1 MVTKANVAAA
11 PVAAPAPVA
20 NAPVALALANPLP
33 NSYKLPK
40 AGTARAAWL
49 AALQA
54 AAAQGQ
60 TAAQFT
66 AACLANPPS
75 TPKTGKLA
83 NVCEPPSGW
92 LRHFKGAGV
101 LVAGY

>member
-1 MVTKANVAAA
+1 MANKANVVATPAAT
-11 PVAAPAPVA
+11 PAPAA
-20 NAPVALALANPLP
+20 NAPVALALASPLP

-40 AGTARAAWL
+40 AGTARASWL

-54 AAAQGQ
+54 AAANGQ

-83 NVCEPPSGW
+83 NMCEPPAGW

>member
-1 MVTKANVAAA
+1 MANKANV
-11 PVAAPAPVA
+11 VATPAVA
-20 NAPVALALANPLP
+20 TPAPVALALASPLP

-54 AAAQGQ
+54 SVAQGH

-83 NVCEPPSGW
+83 NTCEPPSGW